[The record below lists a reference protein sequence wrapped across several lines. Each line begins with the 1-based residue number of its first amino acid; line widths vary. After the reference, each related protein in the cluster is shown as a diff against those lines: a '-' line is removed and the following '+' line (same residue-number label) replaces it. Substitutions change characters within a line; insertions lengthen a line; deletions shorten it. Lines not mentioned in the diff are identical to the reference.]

1 LERSQLVWRRARQLV
16 DPVEQHDRFAVA
28 LDLLRTAHHDPT
40 VIAHAL
46 SLGRTYLM
54 GHADDAEA
62 RGGVRI
68 LEAAIAFLGVKPT
81 RNDAAARSRQG
92 GSRAEL

>member
-1 LERSQLVWRRARQLV
+1 VWLRARDLV

-40 VIAHAL
+40 QLAHAL
-46 SLGRTYLM
+46 KLGRKDVRDD
-54 GHADDAEA
+54 ADDTEA

-68 LEAAIAFLGVKPT
+68 LEGAIRFLGVKPGT
-81 RNDAAARSRQG
+81 HDVGARR
-92 GSRAEL
+92 RPR